1 MLISC
6 VPAKRAARGYRLD
19 VKISSAVRKRARA
32 EKGVATQRK
41 ARQTGRRGRSS
52 RFWSALQSVFGLHRR
67 RSAARNSTYRLP
79 FLTTIHRGDLN
90 RTMLT

>member
-6 VPAKRAARGYRLD
+6 VPPKRAARGYRLD
-19 VKISSAVRKRARA
+19 VKINSAVRKRARA

-41 ARQTGRRGRSS
+41 ARRTGRWGRSS
-52 RFWSALQSVFGLHRR
+52 RFGAHCNLSSACTADAVR
-67 RSAARNSTYRLP
+67 RNSTYRLP